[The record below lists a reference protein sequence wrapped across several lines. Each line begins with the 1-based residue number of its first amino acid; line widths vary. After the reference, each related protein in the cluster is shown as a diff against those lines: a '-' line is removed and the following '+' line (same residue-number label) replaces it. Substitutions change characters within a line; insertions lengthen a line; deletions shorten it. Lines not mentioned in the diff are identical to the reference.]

1 MPEKIETRKSD
12 DDGLFA
18 IAVNSTAELGEKTVS
33 AYFGMLRDVRGEMNQ
48 RTNGLIDWLEASQQS
63 FTRLLRSLNQRL
75 DEVAVA
81 GVNAGE
87 GVSLGVVRAVWNTSH
102 GATMLASRTASSL
115 TGSNRSEIA
124 RA

>member
-12 DDGLFA
+12 DEGLLA
-18 IAVNSTAELGEKTVS
+18 VVVNSTAELGEKTVT
-33 AYFGMLRDVRGEMNQ
+33 AYFGTLRDVRGELNQ

-63 FTRLLRSLNQRL
+63 FTRLLRSLNQRI
-75 DEVAVA
+75 DDVTVA

-87 GVSLGVVRAVWNTSH
+87 GVSLGIVRAIWNTSH

-115 TGSNRSEIA
+115 TSRSEIA

>member
-12 DDGLFA
+12 DEGLLA
-18 IAVNSTAELGEKTVS
+18 IAVNSTAELGEKTVT
-33 AYFGMLRDVRGEMNQ
+33 AYFGMLRDMRSEMNQ

-63 FTRLLRSLNQRL
+63 FTRLLRSLNQRV
-75 DEVAVA
+75 DDVAVA

-87 GVSLGVVRAVWNTSH
+87 GVSLGIVRALWNTSH
-102 GATMLASRTASSL
+102 GATVLASRTASSL
-115 TGSNRSEIA
+115 TGSRSEIA

>member
-12 DDGLFA
+12 DEGLLA
-18 IAVNSTAELGEKTVS
+18 IAVNSTAELGEKTVT
-33 AYFGMLRDVRGEMNQ
+33 AYFGMLRDMRSEMNQ

-63 FTRLLRSLNQRL
+63 FTRLLRSLNQRVDDVTL
-75 DEVAVA
+75 A

-87 GVSLGVVRAVWNTSH
+87 GVSLGIVRALWNTSH
-102 GATMLASRTASSL
+102 GATVLASRTASSL
-115 TGSNRSEIA
+115 TGSRSEIA